1 MWSFAKDC
9 MDLVPHPDYLILAD
23 DCADYHHK
31 IPVNTLF
38 ADEKVKASSCHKSW

>member
-9 MDLVPHPDYLILAD
+9 MNLVPHPDYLILAD

-31 IPVNTLF
+31 IPVNTSF
-38 ADEKVKASSCHKSW
+38 EDEK